1 MLEASCVGI
10 ALDDEGRDDRCI
22 TAFIHTP
29 SHYMNRIPAS
39 STLRAAEQDKD
50 SDIDL
55 NVDSDGQDEQETSS
69 ASSLKPK
76 SKSEWI
82 DGRTVMQ
89 LMELEKAREEQERQR
104 QLEMELFNKRF
115 QSPPAPSFQGNSRER
130 VKDISIFR
138 SRISYTDANTLQIEL
153 PPSGVNADVFFSG
166 AFSALWFSAVG
177 PATVGMLSSG
187 GAAALFMAP
196 FWLAGGMVAK
206 MAVVDPFVSTKLTI
220 GDYLWTLEKNYF
232 RRRGKLTSKKQDGPT
247 ETLRGASVEVGM
259 VVNNVPRYELRLYFD
274 GNTVSFGKGLSVD
287 ELEYLAET
295 INEHCTMIGEIPR
308 LEE

>member
-1 MLEASCVGI
+1 
-10 ALDDEGRDDRCI
+10 
-22 TAFIHTP
+22 
-29 SHYMNRIPAS
+29 
-39 STLRAAEQDKD
+39 
-50 SDIDL
+50 
-55 NVDSDGQDEQETSS
+55 
-69 ASSLKPK
+69 
-76 SKSEWI
+76 
-82 DGRTVMQ
+82 MQ

-104 QLEMELFNKRF
+104 QLEMELFNNSF

-308 LEE
+308 VEE

>member
-1 MLEASCVGI
+1 MLLLCSVISWLAASSATDERQPQHCWKHRVWGLR
-10 ALDDEGRDDRCI
+10 LDDEGRDDRCI
-22 TAFIHTP
+22 TAFVHTP
-29 SHYMNRIPAS
+29 SHHMNRIPAS

-50 SDIDL
+50 SDIDM
-55 NVDSDGQDEQETSS
+55 NIDSDGQDEQGTSS
-69 ASSLKPK
+69 SSSSLKPK

-104 QLEMELFNKRF
+104 QLEMELFNNRF

-138 SRISYTDANTLQIEL
+138 SQISYTDANSLQIEL

-187 GAAALFMAP
+187 GAAALFIRP
-196 FWLAGGMVAK
+196 
-206 MAVVDPFVSTKLTI
+206 
-220 GDYLWTLEKNYF
+220 LE
-232 RRRGKLTSKKQDGPT
+232 
-247 ETLRGASVEVGM
+247 
-259 VVNNVPRYELRLYFD
+259 
-274 GNTVSFGKGLSVD
+274 
-287 ELEYLAET
+287 
-295 INEHCTMIGEIPR
+295 
-308 LEE
+308 